1 MSTTQ
6 PAEFPELAA
15 VTLCDRVIATV
26 KDSFFSGL
34 LKPGDRI
41 VERRVARQM
50 GIGTPAVREALIAL
64 QEQGFVTRV
73 TNTATY
79 VTSYSPE
86 EVEQLYNLRVE
97 SELLALQWAKPRH
110 TENDLQTLEKII
122 HDMTDASERGQTRR
136 FYELDLLFHR
146 HCWQLCG
153 NKYLAEALERI
164 VAPLFAFVPRCERS
178 TRESRCCA
186 RAPQHRR
193 RAEEPSGAAV
203 FKRRSKHVEEFCRA
217 GNWGYGPATRRGIVK
232 LTHFRRDQAI
242 IWSIQ
247 TRPRY
252 PYLGA
257 VSARD
262 ALT

>member
-1 MSTTQ
+1 M
-6 PAEFPELAA
+6 
-15 VTLCDRVIATV
+15 

-97 SELLALQWAKPRH
+97 SELLALQWAKARH

-153 NKYLAEALERI
+153 NKYLADALERI
-164 VAPLFAFVPRCERS
+164 VAPLFAFVPVANGVPVNRAVAHEHHSIVDALRNLQEPEFSNVVRS
-178 TRESRCCA
+178 TLRSFAVQGIGAMA
-186 RAPQHRR
+186 RQDEVKRV
-193 RAEEPSGAAV
+193 AEDGASAQ
-203 FKRRSKHVEEFCRA
+203 R
-217 GNWGYGPATRRGIVK
+217 PA
-232 LTHFRRDQAI
+232 
-242 IWSIQ
+242 
-247 TRPRY
+247 
-252 PYLGA
+252 
-257 VSARD
+257 
-262 ALT
+262 